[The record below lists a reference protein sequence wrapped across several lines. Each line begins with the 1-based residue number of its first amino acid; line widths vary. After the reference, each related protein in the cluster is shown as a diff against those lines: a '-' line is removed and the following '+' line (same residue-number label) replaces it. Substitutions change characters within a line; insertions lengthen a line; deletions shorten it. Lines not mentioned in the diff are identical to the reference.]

1 VEVEERVDQDPEISV
16 IQNNLNSLS
25 SPLSRTS
32 PVNQPVETS
41 SSASDESWISSGKL
55 PQQERRQRSSA
66 VRHEEEAVALAM
78 VYHRFF
84 SPPSLKQSNLLT

>member
-1 VEVEERVDQDPEISV
+1 VEAEERVDQDPEISV
-16 IQNNLNSLS
+16 IQNNLNLFS
-25 SPLSRTS
+25 SPPGRTS

-41 SSASDESWISSGKL
+41 SSASGESWISSGKL

-78 VYHRFF
+78 AYHRFF